1 LRAEQEEAEQ
11 KRQAALAAA
20 EKAQE
25 DVLARQQAGEQEG
38 AEKARKELLERQQ
51 AVAKANAEAEAT
63 RKARERAEQEAKEQ
77 AARAAKERGKAD
89 RASRSRGRR
98 EDRPVVAV
106 PLQRD
111 EGEDPVRVAALV
123 TDLLAGLAGGAD
135 AAIDALLQRLVRSQD
150 VKMSDGTRKV
160 LRLAVAALGAP
171 PRAIDKAM
179 LMLTRKEPEATV
191 PVNGVA
197 VAA

>member
-1 LRAEQEEAEQ
+1 
-11 KRQAALAAA
+11 QAT
-20 EKAQE
+20 K
-25 DVLARQQAGEQEG
+25 
-38 AEKARKELLERQQ
+38 
-51 AVAKANAEAEAT
+51 
-63 RKARERAEQEAKEQ
+63 
-77 AARAAKERGKAD
+77 AAKERGKAD
-89 RASRSRGRR
+89 RAGRGRR
-98 EDRPVVAV
+98 AEGRVVAV

-111 EGEDPVRVAALV
+111 GGEDPVRVAALV

-135 AAIDALLQRLVRSQD
+135 AALDALFNRLIRSAD

-179 LMLTRKEPEATV
+179 LVLDAATRKEPEAPL
-191 PVNGVA
+191 PVNGTA